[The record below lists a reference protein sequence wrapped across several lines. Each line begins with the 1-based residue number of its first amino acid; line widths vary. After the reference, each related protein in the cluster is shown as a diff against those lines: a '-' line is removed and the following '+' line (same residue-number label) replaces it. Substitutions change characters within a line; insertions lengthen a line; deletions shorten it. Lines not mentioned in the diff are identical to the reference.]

1 MSGAAEAPIPR
12 PEGHSKC
19 DRTRVRAVGLES
31 PRCIPNR
38 DCTAR
43 LSPVLGSGSPRRLRF
58 LCSSICS
65 CVYCWSM
72 PPSPAC
78 GSRIGLS
85 AIWRTS
91 RRGRRGGQRT
101 RICRI
106 EIIATDAITSMN
118 PFGRLRSSSDPPHFR
133 RQKVTTP
140 PRGCTTRFQS
150 DVFDPPHFRRQKVT
164 TPPSDPPHQKRDPPL
179 IGGPKTDPPP
189 LTPPEIQKVPFQ
201 SICPT
206 SCTIFGCM
214 PNGEN
219 FDWNSPNRGV
229 SSRNGPASGH
239 LDGRGGQ
246 AGADPLFT
254 ASSREWGCCSPGQ
267 TGRSRSSS
275 PAFLSSGCGGSLGSS
290 SWSRRSPPWWDPRV
304 SLPRTCSGSAGWRE
318 RAARMN
324 RRGFLSLFSAAPAV
338 VILPTVPSEKSTPEP
353 EVMVAC
359 NGPTCRG
366 PGSYLHSAVF

>member
-164 TPPSDPPHQKRDPPL
+164 TPPRTPPIKSGTPPL
-179 IGGPKTDPPP
+179 IGGPKTDPPLLPP
-189 LTPPEIQKVPFQ
+189 LKFKKFHFKVYVPRVVPF
-201 SICPT
+201 SVAC
-206 SCTIFGCM
+206 
-214 PNGEN
+214 
-219 FDWNSPNRGV
+219 
-229 SSRNGPASGH
+229 
-239 LDGRGGQ
+239 
-246 AGADPLFT
+246 
-254 ASSREWGCCSPGQ
+254 Q
-267 TGRSRSSS
+267 TGRISIGTRRIEAYR
-275 PAFLSSGCGGSLGSS
+275 PGMDQHPDTWTAEGVKRGLIRFLPRARGSGAAVPQGRLAGRGRVPRLSCHQGAADRWARVRGAGGHRLGGIL
-290 SWSRRSPPWWDPRV
+290 V

-318 RAARMN
+318 RAAHQGAADRWA
-324 RRGFLSLFSAAPAV
+324 RVRGAGGHRLGG
-338 VILPTVPSEKSTPEP
+338 ILE
-353 EVMVAC
+353 
-359 NGPTCRG
+359 
-366 PGSYLHSAVF
+366 